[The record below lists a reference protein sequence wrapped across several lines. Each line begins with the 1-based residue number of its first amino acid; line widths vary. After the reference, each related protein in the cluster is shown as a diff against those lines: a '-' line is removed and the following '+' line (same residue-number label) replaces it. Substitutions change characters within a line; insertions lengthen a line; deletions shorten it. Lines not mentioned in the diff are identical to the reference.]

1 MLVWSNLSCFAG
13 ASVFKYR
20 PPSKISRPH
29 SVYLLPNLYSF
40 LTCDFRGAT
49 RLAGLNQ
56 GRGNGFSYVLNQVR
70 PNYFASGEGDDC
82 KKGLMK
88 FVAIPLY
95 RPPFPWCV
103 SPKPQSICNML
114 LKNQIGYASLFG
126 FSCDMYCNK
135 LETVPNKCLWFF
147 LYVSLLQH
155 NYSLLLGT
163 NDSLYLSLSF
173 FLSCVL

>member
-1 MLVWSNLSCFAG
+1 MAVSFGKGLLVLLLTLVATLAISQAETVVVGGSQGWRYGYNYNNWASNHG
-13 ASVFKYR
+13 AFFLGDTLVFKYG

-95 RPPFPWCV
+95 RPPFP
-103 SPKPQSICNML
+103 
-114 LKNQIGYASLFG
+114 
-126 FSCDMYCNK
+126 
-135 LETVPNKCLWFF
+135 
-147 LYVSLLQH
+147 
-155 NYSLLLGT
+155 
-163 NDSLYLSLSF
+163 
-173 FLSCVL
+173 